1 MFSSPNSLGD
11 KLKNAKYLTDET
23 IVWIVYLA
31 AKMRRP
37 ILIEGPPGCGKTEL
51 AYAVAKAADT
61 HVERL
66 QCYVGIDEE
75 KAIGKFD
82 ESLQRLFLESNVVQA
97 SDWDA
102 VRQEIHGLS
111 FFTEGPLLRA
121 LLQEEKPC
129 VLLVD
134 EIDKVDQA
142 FEALLLE
149 VLSVWQL
156 SIPKVGTVAARTIPF
171 VVLTSNE
178 ERRIGDGKLHLLP
191 FDALRNAAG
200 SYVLESHTVTY
211 APSATVLHLLRR
223 APAKEALPMNL
234 VAVGGAVY
242 SGISA
247 DKTPVEV
254 AAADLFGLQGVTF
267 PKLPGSKQEVQSIG
281 NIIEGSNKLLLD
293 DDATEAVFKSLPLE
307 NYRILHLAVHGVANS
322 AFPDRA
328 ALVMGTSPASP
339 DDGLLQVREIRDL
352 PLRADLVV
360 LSACETG
367 SGKLLGAEGIASL
380 ERAFLLAGAKSV
392 VASLWTADDIFT
404 IALMKRF
411 YEHLASGVDSGSALR
426 HAKLDLL
433 QQFGDQALPIYW
445 AGFTLVGESSKSIF
459 R

>member
-1 MFSSPNSLGD
+1 
-11 KLKNAKYLTDET
+11 
-23 IVWIVYLA
+23 
-31 AKMRRP
+31 MRRP

-82 ESLQRLFLESNVVQA
+82 ESLQRLFLESNVAQA

-121 LLQEEKPC
+121 LLQEQQPC

-156 SIPKVGTVAARTIPF
+156 SIPKVGTVTARTIPF

-178 ERRIGDGKLHLLP
+178 ERRIGDGKLHQLP
-191 FDALRNAAG
+191 FDGLRDSSG
-200 SYVLESHTVTY
+200 RFVLESHVVTY
-211 APSATVLHLLRR
+211 APSATVLHLLRQSR
-223 APAKEALPMNL
+223 STDPLPMSL

-242 SGISA
+242 SGTAAGKKPSA
-247 DKTPVEV
+247 SS
-254 AAADLFGLQGVTF
+254 AADFFDLDAVTF
-267 PKLPGSKQEVQSIG
+267 PQLPGSEQEVQSIG
-281 NIIEGSNKLLLD
+281 NIISGSKEILLEAA
-293 DDATEAVFKSLPLE
+293 ATETAFKALPLE
-307 NYRILHLAVHGVANS
+307 SFRIVHLAVHGIAN
-322 AFPDRA
+322 AQFPDRA
-328 ALVMGTSPASP
+328 ALILGTSPTSS

-367 SGKLLGAEGIASL
+367 SGKLLGEEGIASL

-404 IALMKRF
+404 ITLMKRF
-411 YEHLASGVDSGSALR
+411 YAHLASGADNGSALR
-426 HAKLDLL
+426 QAKLDLL

-445 AGFTLVGESSKSIF
+445 AGFTLVGEGFTRIF
-459 R
+459 E